1 MNIDPQ
7 DKANVQEILR
17 QGAASRFWEIL
28 CDAIDDSIHYL
39 QGLQDG
45 DEINE
50 LSPEQYKVQ
59 NEVLKA
65 KRANLK
71 KLKEMPLTL
80 SEYLNDPNAFGE
92 KNYDPYYTSEELA
105 KELGIEHS
113 Q

>member
-1 MNIDPQ
+1 MIDPK

-17 QGAASRFWEIL
+17 QGMSSRFWEII
-28 CDAIDDSIHYL
+28 CDAIEDSIFYL

-50 LSPEQYKVQ
+50 LPPEQYKIQ

-65 KRANLK
+65 KRANLE
-71 KLKEMPLTL
+71 KLKKMPLTL
-80 SEYLNDPNAFGE
+80 SEHLNDPNAFGE
-92 KNYDPYYTSEELA
+92 KNYDPYYSSEELA
-105 KELGIEHS
+105 KELS